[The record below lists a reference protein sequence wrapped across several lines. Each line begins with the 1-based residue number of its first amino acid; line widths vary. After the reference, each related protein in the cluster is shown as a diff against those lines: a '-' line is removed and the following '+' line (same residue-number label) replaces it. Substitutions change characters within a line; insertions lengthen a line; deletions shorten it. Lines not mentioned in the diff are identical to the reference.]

1 MSKEVN
7 MDYLTQAKTFLHRAQ
22 VANDV
27 DEKMR
32 HLNMA
37 AEMLAK
43 GVEELGQSRP
53 MIGISG
59 LSRQEEDVLALLQD
73 RGSRPG
79 QPVSVQSL
87 LLAWGTGSENELFA
101 AAKSLE
107 LKGVLT
113 TDVAQT
119 VRINPRWL
127 FAALRE
133 VSPGIIEPGFLS
145 SADYFRGK

>member
-1 MSKEVN
+1 MGKEVN

-43 GVEELGQSRP
+43 GVEELGQSRS
-53 MIGISG
+53 MISVSG

-79 QPVSVQSL
+79 QPVPVQSL

-119 VRINPRWL
+119 GYEL
-127 FAALRE
+127 THAGYLR
-133 VSPGIIEPGFLS
+133 P
-145 SADYFRGK
+145 

>member
-1 MSKEVN
+1 

-22 VANDV
+22 VANDI
-27 DEKMR
+27 DEKMA

-43 GVEELGQSRP
+43 GVKELGQSRP

-79 QPVSVQSL
+79 QPVPVQSL

-107 LKGVLT
+107 LKGMLT

-119 VRINPRWL
+119 GYEL
-127 FAALRE
+127 THAGYLR
-133 VSPGIIEPGFLS
+133 P
-145 SADYFRGK
+145 

>member
-1 MSKEVN
+1 
-7 MDYLTQAKTFLHRAQ
+7 MDYLTQAKTFLRRAQ

-27 DEKMR
+27 DEKMT

-43 GVEELGQSRP
+43 GVKELGQSRP
-53 MIGISG
+53 MIGVSG

-79 QPVSVQSL
+79 QPVPVQSL

-119 VRINPRWL
+119 GYEL
-127 FAALRE
+127 THAGYLR
-133 VSPGIIEPGFLS
+133 P
-145 SADYFRGK
+145 

>member
-1 MSKEVN
+1 

-22 VANDV
+22 VANDA
-27 DEKMR
+27 DEKMT

-53 MIGISG
+53 MIGVSG
-59 LSRQEEDVLALLQD
+59 LSRQEEDVLALLED
-73 RGSRPG
+73 LGSRPG
-79 QPVSVQSL
+79 QPVPVQSL
-87 LLAWGTGSENELFA
+87 LLAWGTGSENELFT

-119 VRINPRWL
+119 GYEL
-127 FAALRE
+127 THAGYLR
-133 VSPGIIEPGFLS
+133 P
-145 SADYFRGK
+145 

>member
-1 MSKEVN
+1 
-7 MDYLTQAKTFLHRAQ
+7 MDYLAQAKTFLHRAQ
-22 VANDV
+22 VANDI
-27 DEKMR
+27 DEKMT

-53 MIGISG
+53 MNGVSG

-79 QPVSVQSL
+79 QPVPVQSL

-119 VRINPRWL
+119 GYEL
-127 FAALRE
+127 THAGYLR
-133 VSPGIIEPGFLS
+133 P
-145 SADYFRGK
+145 

>member
-1 MSKEVN
+1 

-27 DEKMR
+27 DEKMTL
-32 HLNMA
+32 LNMA
-37 AEMLAK
+37 AEVLAK
-43 GVEELGQSRP
+43 GVEELGRSRP

-107 LKGVLT
+107 LKGMLT

-119 VRINPRWL
+119 GYEL
-127 FAALRE
+127 TH
-133 VSPGIIEPGFLS
+133 
-145 SADYFRGK
+145 ADYLRP

>member
-1 MSKEVN
+1 
-7 MDYLTQAKTFLHRAQ
+7 MDYLAQAKTFLHRAQ

-27 DEKMR
+27 DEKMTL
-32 HLNMA
+32 LNMA

-53 MIGISG
+53 MIGVSG

-79 QPVSVQSL
+79 QPVPVQSL

-119 VRINPRWL
+119 GYEL
-127 FAALRE
+127 THAGYLR
-133 VSPGIIEPGFLS
+133 P
-145 SADYFRGK
+145 

>member
-1 MSKEVN
+1 
-7 MDYLTQAKTFLHRAQ
+7 MDYLAQAKTFLHRAQ

-27 DEKMR
+27 DEKMT

-79 QPVSVQSL
+79 QPVPVQSL

-119 VRINPRWL
+119 GYEL
-127 FAALRE
+127 THAGYLR
-133 VSPGIIEPGFLS
+133 P
-145 SADYFRGK
+145 

>member
-1 MSKEVN
+1 

-27 DEKMR
+27 DEKMT

-53 MIGISG
+53 MIGVSG

-79 QPVSVQSL
+79 QPVPVQSL

-119 VRINPRWL
+119 GYEL
-127 FAALRE
+127 THACYLR
-133 VSPGIIEPGFLS
+133 P
-145 SADYFRGK
+145 

>member
-1 MSKEVN
+1 
-7 MDYLTQAKTFLHRAQ
+7 MDYLTQAKTFLHRAR

-27 DEKMR
+27 DEKMT

-43 GVEELGQSRP
+43 GVEELGQPRS
-53 MIGISG
+53 MIGVSG

-79 QPVSVQSL
+79 QPVPVQSL

-113 TDVAQT
+113 TDVAQKSYELT
-119 VRINPRWL
+119 Q
-127 FAALRE
+127 AGYLR
-133 VSPGIIEPGFLS
+133 P
-145 SADYFRGK
+145 

>member
-1 MSKEVN
+1 
-7 MDYLTQAKTFLHRAQ
+7 MDHLTQAKTFLHRAQ

-27 DEKMR
+27 DEKMT

-43 GVEELGQSRP
+43 GVEELGQPRS
-53 MIGISG
+53 MIGVSG

-79 QPVSVQSL
+79 QPVPVQSL

-119 VRINPRWL
+119 GYEL
-127 FAALRE
+127 THAGYLR
-133 VSPGIIEPGFLS
+133 P
-145 SADYFRGK
+145 

>member
-1 MSKEVN
+1 

-27 DEKMR
+27 DEKMT

-79 QPVSVQSL
+79 QPVPVQSL

-119 VRINPRWL
+119 GYEL
-127 FAALRE
+127 THAGYLR
-133 VSPGIIEPGFLS
+133 P
-145 SADYFRGK
+145 

>member
-1 MSKEVN
+1 
-7 MDYLTQAKTFLHRAQ
+7 MDYLAQAKTFLHRAQ

-27 DEKMR
+27 GEKMT

-53 MIGISG
+53 MIGVSG

-79 QPVSVQSL
+79 QPVPVQSL

-119 VRINPRWL
+119 GYEL
-127 FAALRE
+127 THAGCLR
-133 VSPGIIEPGFLS
+133 P
-145 SADYFRGK
+145 

>member
-1 MSKEVN
+1 MGKEVN

-32 HLNMA
+32 HFNMA

-43 GVEELGQSRP
+43 GVEEVGQSRS
-53 MIGISG
+53 MIGVSG

-79 QPVSVQSL
+79 QPVPVQSL
-87 LLAWGTGSENELFA
+87 LLAWGTRGSENEFFA

-119 VRINPRWL
+119 GYEL
-127 FAALRE
+127 THAGYLR
-133 VSPGIIEPGFLS
+133 P
-145 SADYFRGK
+145 

>member
-1 MSKEVN
+1 
-7 MDYLTQAKTFLHRAQ
+7 MDYLAQAKTFLHRAQ
-22 VANDV
+22 VANDI
-27 DEKMR
+27 DEKMT

-37 AEMLAK
+37 AEMLGK

-53 MIGISG
+53 MNGVSG

-79 QPVSVQSL
+79 QPVPVQSL

-119 VRINPRWL
+119 GYEL
-127 FAALRE
+127 THAGYLR
-133 VSPGIIEPGFLS
+133 P
-145 SADYFRGK
+145 

>member
-1 MSKEVN
+1 

-27 DEKMR
+27 DEKMT

-53 MIGISG
+53 MIGVSG

-79 QPVSVQSL
+79 QPVPVQSL

-119 VRINPRWL
+119 SYEL
-127 FAALRE
+127 THAGYLR
-133 VSPGIIEPGFLS
+133 P
-145 SADYFRGK
+145 

>member
-1 MSKEVN
+1 
-7 MDYLTQAKTFLHRAQ
+7 MDYLTQAKTFLRRAQ

-27 DEKMR
+27 DEKMT

-43 GVEELGQSRP
+43 GVKELGQSRP
-53 MIGISG
+53 MIGVSG

-79 QPVSVQSL
+79 QPVPVQSL

-113 TDVAQT
+113 ADVAQT
-119 VRINPRWL
+119 GYEL
-127 FAALRE
+127 THAGYLR
-133 VSPGIIEPGFLS
+133 P
-145 SADYFRGK
+145 

>member
-1 MSKEVN
+1 
-7 MDYLTQAKTFLHRAQ
+7 MDYLTQTKTFLHRAQ
-22 VANDV
+22 VANDI
-27 DEKMR
+27 DEKMA

-53 MIGISG
+53 MIGVSG

-79 QPVSVQSL
+79 QPVPVQSL

-119 VRINPRWL
+119 GYEL
-127 FAALRE
+127 THAGYLR
-133 VSPGIIEPGFLS
+133 P
-145 SADYFRGK
+145 

>member
-1 MSKEVN
+1 

-27 DEKMR
+27 DEKMT
-32 HLNMA
+32 HLKMA

-119 VRINPRWL
+119 GYEL
-127 FAALRE
+127 THAGYLR
-133 VSPGIIEPGFLS
+133 P
-145 SADYFRGK
+145 

>member
-1 MSKEVN
+1 
-7 MDYLTQAKTFLHRAQ
+7 MDYLAQAKTFLHRAQ

-27 DEKMR
+27 DEKMT

-43 GVEELGQSRP
+43 GAEELGQSRP
-53 MIGISG
+53 MIGVSG

-79 QPVSVQSL
+79 QPVPVQSL

-119 VRINPRWL
+119 GYEL
-127 FAALRE
+127 THAGYLR
-133 VSPGIIEPGFLS
+133 P
-145 SADYFRGK
+145 

>member
-1 MSKEVN
+1 

-22 VANDV
+22 VANDI
-27 DEKMR
+27 DEKMA

-53 MIGISG
+53 MIGVSG
-59 LSRQEEDVLALLQD
+59 LSRQERTCWPSFKIVALDPASLSRFSPFCWRGALVLKLN
-73 RGSRPG
+73 
-79 QPVSVQSL
+79 SL
-87 LLAWGTGSENELFA
+87 PLRRV
-101 AAKSLE
+101 LE

-119 VRINPRWL
+119 GYEL
-127 FAALRE
+127 THAGYLR
-133 VSPGIIEPGFLS
+133 P
-145 SADYFRGK
+145 

>member
-1 MSKEVN
+1 

-22 VANDV
+22 VANDI
-27 DEKMR
+27 DEKMA

-53 MIGISG
+53 MIGVSG
-59 LSRQEEDVLALLQD
+59 LSRQEEDVLALLED
-73 RGSRPG
+73 LGSRPG
-79 QPVSVQSL
+79 QPVPVQSL

-119 VRINPRWL
+119 GYEL
-127 FAALRE
+127 THAGYLR
-133 VSPGIIEPGFLS
+133 P
-145 SADYFRGK
+145 

>member
-1 MSKEVN
+1 

-22 VANDV
+22 VANDI
-27 DEKMR
+27 DEKMA

-53 MIGISG
+53 MIGVSG

-79 QPVSVQSL
+79 QPVPVQSL

-119 VRINPRWL
+119 GYEL
-127 FAALRE
+127 THAGYLR
-133 VSPGIIEPGFLS
+133 P
-145 SADYFRGK
+145 

>member
-1 MSKEVN
+1 

-43 GVEELGQSRP
+43 GVEEVGQSRS
-53 MIGISG
+53 MIGVSG

-79 QPVSVQSL
+79 QPVPVQFL
-87 LLAWGTGSENELFA
+87 LLAWGTGSENDLFA

-113 TDVAQT
+113 ADVAQT
-119 VRINPRWL
+119 GYEL
-127 FAALRE
+127 THAGYLR
-133 VSPGIIEPGFLS
+133 P
-145 SADYFRGK
+145 

>member
-1 MSKEVN
+1 
-7 MDYLTQAKTFLHRAQ
+7 MDYLAQAKTFLHRAQ

-27 DEKMR
+27 DEKMT

-53 MIGISG
+53 MIGVSG

-79 QPVSVQSL
+79 QPVPVQSL

-113 TDVAQT
+113 TDAAQT
-119 VRINPRWL
+119 GYEL
-127 FAALRE
+127 THAGYLR
-133 VSPGIIEPGFLS
+133 P
-145 SADYFRGK
+145 